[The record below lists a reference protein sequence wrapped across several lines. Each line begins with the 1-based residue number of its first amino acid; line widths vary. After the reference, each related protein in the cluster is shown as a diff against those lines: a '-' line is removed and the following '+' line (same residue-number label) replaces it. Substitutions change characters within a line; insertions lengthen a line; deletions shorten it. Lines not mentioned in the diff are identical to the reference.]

1 MINEK
6 SELLFC
12 LDSNES
18 LMNAAN
24 MTSNLSIFRAE

>member
-12 LDSNES
+12 LDSNAS

-24 MTSNLSIFRAE
+24 MLIEYKEA